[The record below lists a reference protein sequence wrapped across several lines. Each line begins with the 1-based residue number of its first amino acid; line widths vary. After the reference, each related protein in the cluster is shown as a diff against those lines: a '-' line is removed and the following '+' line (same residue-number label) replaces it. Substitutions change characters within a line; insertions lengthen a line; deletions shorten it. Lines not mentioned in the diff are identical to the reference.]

1 MPAAYVRHCQADREP
16 RVGKDWNRDVDE
28 AGILLTGTEYKRSL
42 QDGRKVWIFGEGD
55 VPDLTVHPA
64 TAGLV
69 DEYALW
75 YDRHNDPAWA
85 DKLLIDRDDEGGPT
99 PAGLIVPASS
109 SDLVTM
115 SRSIYAQAFVGA
127 GNVTHTPAYGAL
139 IALGLLD
146 AVSLIGETDGGRPEV
161 ARAYRNRLENE
172 GFFLTLTGGAAVLG
186 DRFRPPNEHSAL
198 RIVKETDEGLVVS
211 GRTGMHTSTPFAHDV
226 YVGLQRPDV
235 NQRVMFSVAV
245 NSPGARVVARRPA
258 TRYKTRFM
266 SPLSSRYDELDA
278 HLWLENVLVPWQK
291 VFAYRFGQPPVEEA
305 GERDRI
311 FCWLTW
317 HHQISYLARADFTLG
332 LALASAEVMGQ
343 KENPAVVSR
352 LVDLMINA
360 QTIRTCLTA
369 ANLDPKTSG
378 AGYLYPNPL
387 HVASATIYTLSVRQ
401 RMAEILRD
409 IPGSSLVITP
419 TDLDFADPVME
430 EYLDRSFGGGA
441 FTAEQR
447 AALLNLIWDHVA
459 SGLDGRESAF
469 EMHASG
475 GLALWRNRV
484 QRWFE
489 RGNELANGVLHT
501 LSVEMPPIDVEGLR
515 NIGGIG
521 AGPAPRGNG
530 AAPAEPRISG
540 RTG

>member
-1 MPAAYVRHCQADREP
+1 M
-16 RVGKDWNRDVDE
+16 
-28 AGILLTGTEYKRSL
+28 LTGAEYKRSL
-42 QDGRKVWIFGEGD
+42 QDGRKVWVFGEGD

-75 YDRHNDPAWA
+75 YDRHGDPAWA
-85 DKLLIDRDDEGGPT
+85 EKLLIQRENEAAPR
-99 PAGLIVPASS
+99 PAGLIIPSS
-109 SDLVTM
+109 PSDLVRM
-115 SRSIYAQAFVGA
+115 SNSIYAQAFVSA

-139 IALGLLD
+139 IALGVLD
-146 AVSLIGETDGGRPEV
+146 AVDMIGQGDGGRPEV
-161 ARAYRNRLENE
+161 ARAYRDRLEEE

-186 DRFRPPNEHSAL
+186 DRFRPPSEHAAL
-198 RIVKETDEGLVVS
+198 RIVKETDAGLIVS

-235 NQRVMFSVAV
+235 NQRAMFAVAV
-245 NSPGARVVARRPA
+245 NSPGARVIARRPA
-258 TRYKTRFM
+258 ARYKTRFM

-278 HLWLENVLVPWQK
+278 HLWLEDVLVPWEK
-291 VFAYRFGQPPVEEA
+291 VFAYRFEQPPPEDTR
-305 GERDRI
+305 ERDRI

-317 HHQISYLARADFTLG
+317 HHQTSYLARADFTLG

-343 KENPAVVSR
+343 RENPAVVSR

-369 ANLDPKTSG
+369 ANLDPKTSA

-409 IPGSSLVITP
+409 LPGSSLVITP
-419 TDLDFADPVME
+419 ADVDFDDPVMA
-430 EYLDRSFGGGA
+430 EYLERSFGGGA

-475 GLALWRNRV
+475 GLALWRNRM
-484 QRWFE
+484 QRWFD
-489 RGNELANGVLHT
+489 RGNDLANGVLQALT
-501 LSVEMPPIDVEGLR
+501 VEMPAIDVEALR
-515 NIGGIG
+515 NIGMGF
-521 AGPAPRGNG
+521 GPPPSGNG
-530 AAPAEPRISG
+530 ATASAESPRPESSEVS
-540 RTG
+540 RRQS

>member
-1 MPAAYVRHCQADREP
+1 M
-16 RVGKDWNRDVDE
+16 
-28 AGILLTGTEYKRSL
+28 LTGAEYKRSL
-42 QDGRKVWIFGEGD
+42 QDGRKVWVFGEGD
-55 VPDLTVHPA
+55 VPDLTAHPA

-69 DEYALW
+69 GEYALW
-75 YDRHNDPAWA
+75 YDRHKDPEWA
-85 DKLLIDRDDEGGPT
+85 DKLLVDCDDEGEPT
-99 PAGLIVPASS
+99 AAGLIIPRSS
-109 SDLVTM
+109 SDLVKM
-115 SRSIYAQAFVGA
+115 SQSIYSQAFVGA

-139 IALGLLD
+139 IALGVLD
-146 AVSLIGETDGGRPEV
+146 AVELIGEGGGGRPEV
-161 ARAYRNRLENE
+161 ARAYRNRLEEE

-186 DRFRPPNEHSAL
+186 DRFRPPAEHSAL
-198 RIVKETDEGLVVS
+198 RIDKETDAGLVVS

-235 NQRVMFSVAV
+235 NQRAMFAVAV

-258 TRYKTRFM
+258 ARYKTPFM

-278 HLWLENVLVPWQK
+278 HLWLENVLVPWEK
-291 VFAYRFGQPPVEEA
+291 VFAYRFEQAPPEEA
-305 GERDRI
+305 RERDRI

-317 HHQISYLARADFTLG
+317 HHQVSYLARADFTLG

-369 ANLDPKTSG
+369 ASLDPKTSG

-419 TDLDFADPVME
+419 TDLDFADPVMG

-475 GLALWRNRV
+475 GLALWRNRI
-484 QRWFE
+484 QRWFD
-489 RGNELANGVLHT
+489 RGNELANGALQA
-501 LSVEMPPIDVEGLR
+501 LSVEMPAIDVEGLR
-515 NIGGIG
+515 SVGGIG
-521 AGPAPRGNG
+521 FGPAPAGNG
-530 AAPAEPRISG
+530 SAPPAQSPANSG
-540 RTG
+540 RG